1 MSHDGLNDGCAEDLH
16 YDTGMLDGLPC
27 QWLYKYA

>member
-1 MSHDGLNDGCAEDLH
+1 MTVKMTVHEDLH